1 MKAMIFAAGLG
12 TRLKP
17 LTDTMPKALVPVA
30 GKPLLWHTIQKL
42 KAAGFDEIII
52 NVHHFAGQI
61 RQYIQDNNRFGI
73 RIEFSDETH
82 ALLDTGGGIKKAS
95 WFFDDEKPFLI
106 HNVDILSDIDLQN
119 LYHFHTSSNS
129 VATLVVSERKTSRYL
144 LFDKNNHLA
153 GWINEKSGETKSP
166 FSDFNAD
173 HYKKLAFSGIHIL
186 HPSILSYMQD
196 FPDKF
201 SIIDFYLF
209 ACNILPITGY
219 TPASLKIIDVGKID
233 SLKKAGKL
241 GYRG

>member
-73 RIEFSDETH
+73 RIEFSDETQ

-209 ACNILPITGY
+209 VCSKEKIYGY
-219 TPASLKIIDVGKID
+219 IPNNLHLVDVGKID
-233 SLKKAGKL
+233 SIAEAKKF
-241 GYRG
+241 Y

>member
-52 NVHHFAGQI
+52 NVHHFAEQI
-61 RQYIQDNNRFGI
+61 KQYIENNDRFGI
-73 RIEFSDETH
+73 RIEFSDESQ

-106 HNVDILSDIDLQN
+106 HNVDILSDIDLQH
-119 LYHFHTSSNS
+119 LYHFHACSDSL
-129 VATLVVSERKTSRYL
+129 ATLVVSKRKTSRYL

-186 HPSILSYMQD
+186 HPSILGYMQD
-196 FPDKF
+196 FPEKF
-201 SIIDFYLF
+201 SIIDFYLSVCKRETVTAF
-209 ACNILPITGY
+209 IPKDLH
-219 TPASLKIIDVGKID
+219 LIDVGKLS
-233 SLKKAGKL
+233 SLSCAEKKNF
-241 GYRG
+241 

>member
-73 RIEFSDETH
+73 RIEFSDETQ

-119 LYHFHTSSNS
+119 LYHFHTNSNS

-166 FSDFNAD
+166 FSDFNA
-173 HYKKLAFSGIHIL
+173 
-186 HPSILSYMQD
+186 
-196 FPDKF
+196 
-201 SIIDFYLF
+201 
-209 ACNILPITGY
+209 
-219 TPASLKIIDVGKID
+219 
-233 SLKKAGKL
+233 
-241 GYRG
+241 

>member
-1 MKAMIFAAGLG
+1 
-12 TRLKP
+12 
-17 LTDTMPKALVPVA
+17 
-30 GKPLLWHTIQKL
+30 
-42 KAAGFDEIII
+42 
-52 NVHHFAGQI
+52 
-61 RQYIQDNNRFGI
+61 
-73 RIEFSDETH
+73 
-82 ALLDTGGGIKKAS
+82 GGGIKKAS

-209 ACNILPITGY
+209 ACSKEKIFGY
-219 TPASLKIIDVGKID
+219 IPNNLHLVDVGKIN
-233 SLKKAGKL
+233 SIAEAEKF
-241 GYRG
+241 Y